1 MRGRGI
7 LLTNTMPESSRLQ
20 IAERHVGDVTVLGLT
35 GEMLLNDGDLAFRGK
50 IHELVESG
58 RVRIVVDL
66 GGVTYI
72 DSSGIGMLVAKVK
85 TVREK
90 GGDIKLVRLTHHT
103 QNLLAMLK
111 LMMVFETLPDEAA
124 GVHSFSWSAKAPGGG

>member
-1 MRGRGI
+1 
-7 LLTNTMPESSRLQ
+7 MPESSRLQ

-35 GEMLLNDGDLAFRGK
+35 GEMLLDDGDLAFRRK
-50 IHELVESG
+50 IHELVENG
-58 RVRIVVDL
+58 RVRVVVDL

-90 GGDIKLVRLTHHT
+90 GGDIKLVRLTHRT
-103 QNLLAMLK
+103 QNLLSMLK
-111 LMMVFETLPDEAA
+111 LAMVFETLPDEAA
-124 GVHSFSWSAKAPGGG
+124 GVQSFSWSAKAPAAHKKSG